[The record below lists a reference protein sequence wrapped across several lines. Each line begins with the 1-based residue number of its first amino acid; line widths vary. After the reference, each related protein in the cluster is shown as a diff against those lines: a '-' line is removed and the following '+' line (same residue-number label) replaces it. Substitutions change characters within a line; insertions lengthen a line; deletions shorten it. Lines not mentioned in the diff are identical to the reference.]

1 MLRLSQRITE
11 NPMFD
16 YKPPYNVVC
25 PKCRAARGGR
35 CLEPV
40 KDGSKFIEEPH
51 EERVELASKEA
62 A

>member
-1 MLRLSQRITE
+1 MTY
-11 NPMFD
+11 D

-51 EERVELASKEA
+51 AERVELANEEA